1 MTRKQI
7 QSLLGPILVI
17 IAIVA
22 GAGLLGRCKILPD
35 DDTPRLAPVSHGKVR
50 DVPDDFNW
58 KVYVAN
64 YPDLGAAGIDTE
76 AEAIEHWRNWGKNE
90 GRDYHKALTPQAQ
103 AVAAASDDRKD
114 LSVLAIAAKELD
126 RKEAPVPLAKANPLL
141 PPDFNWETYINNY
154 GDLQFINTEE
164 QAIDHWLKIG
174 SKEGRSYKKIP
185 YQPAGVRSDFDWQT
199 YLNNYPEL
207 RAAGINTKEK
217 AIAHWLK
224 QGKREGRTHLKV
236 IQ

>member
-17 IAIVA
+17 LAIVA
-22 GAGLLGRCKILPD
+22 GAAFLGRFKILPGD
-35 DDTPRLAPVSHGKVR
+35 EDQTLAPIKHLKVR

-76 AEAIEHWRNWGKNE
+76 AEAVEHWQNWGKNE
-90 GRDYHKALTPQAQ
+90 GRDYHTAMTPQAQ
-103 AVAAASDDRKD
+103 AVVATSADRKD
-114 LSVLAIAAKELD
+114 LSILAIAAKELD
-126 RKEAPVPLAKANPLL
+126 RREAQVPVAQSHPLL
-141 PPDFNWETYINNY
+141 PSDFNWETYINNY

-174 SKEGRSYKKIP
+174 SKEGRSYRKIP
-185 YQPAGVRSDFDWQT
+185 YQPAGVRSDFDWKT
-199 YLNNYPEL
+199 YVNNYPDL

-224 QGKREGRTHLKV
+224 QGKREGRTHLK
-236 IQ
+236 IIE